1 MKIFS
6 IRQTIGAGACDPS
19 GRLSLVGALTLIE
32 DVVTATMAKLKIDGL
47 TVRRQYG
54 ALMVFAKNHLKFL
67 QDINWQDKVVVSCY
81 FTMKSAARMNADIC
95 VKKGGK
101 MALYARTEI
110 CAVDATT
117 GRIRRMDSVGV
128 DGRVKLVKAQYDLP
142 WNAMDGEGELREM
155 VTVRTGNIDYAGHTN
170 NVEYIRLLLD
180 TFTLEEWRGMAPQ
193 ELQVAYLNQS
203 FLGDQLA
210 IWAVDNQLD
219 ANTHERIYTIKKDQQ
234 DVLRCAVRW

>member
-1 MKIFS
+1 MKKFS

-32 DVVTATMAKLKIDGL
+32 DVVTATMAKLELDGF
-47 TVRRQYG
+47 TVRRKYG
-54 ALMVFAKNHLKFL
+54 AIMVFSKNHLKFL

-81 FTMKSAARMNADIC
+81 FTMQSAARMNADIC

-101 MALYARTEI
+101 IALYARTEI
-110 CAVDATT
+110 CAVDVTT

-142 WNAMDGEGELREM
+142 WNAMDGEGELKETA
-155 VTVRTGNIDYAGHTN
+155 TVRTGNIDYAGHTN
-170 NVEYIRLLLD
+170 NVEYIRMLLD
-180 TFTLEEWRGMAPQ
+180 TFTLEEWRGMAPK

-219 ANTHERIYTIKKDQQ
+219 ANMHERIYTIKKDQQ
-234 DVLRCAVRW
+234 PVLRCAVRW